1 MLINFCITSL
11 EMLVFTSIKLIGT
24 FVCTTCKDLKFVSYE
39 YQHIKK
45 RTNAK
50 IRMQAMYEMLR

>member
-1 MLINFCITSL
+1 
-11 EMLVFTSIKLIGT
+11 MLVFTSIKLIGT